1 MLTRIKQRLFQ
12 QADNT
17 QQNLKLLLSGFVC
30 FLLGVALVS
39 ASEFLLPTS
48 FTQELLALPGLIMMG
63 VGCILAALGYISLS
77 LLRLFRFFNN
87 EPGND

>member
-1 MLTRIKQRLFQ
+1 MLMRIKQRLLT

-17 QQNLKLLLSGFVC
+17 QQNLKLLLGGFVS
-30 FLLGVALVS
+30 FLLGVALVAGS
-39 ASEFLLPTS
+39 DFLLPPS
-48 FTQELLALPGLIMMG
+48 FLQELLALAGLIMMG
-63 VGCILAALGYISLS
+63 GGLILAALGYISLS